1 MKLEDRFT
9 GSLVGLAVGDAL
21 GASVEFLERGS
32 YEEIREYRSGGKL
45 NVSLGEYTDDTAMSL
60 CLVQSLIE
68 DGFDEASQLE
78 YYAKWYKNA
87 YMSAD
92 NRVVGV
98 GKTVQRSIMRHMGH
112 KDTVSKYKNTKK
124 DAGNG
129 SLMRITPIA
138 LFNHKNIKK
147 ALSQSALSS
156 YTTHGLDVCADACMM
171 YAGLIVG
178 VLQGLGKSE
187 VLSDKF
193 ADYLFSLAQE
203 YDISKDVK
211 SILKGSYKEK
221 SRDEIYST
229 GYVIYSLE
237 SALWCFYNS
246 STFEEGLIKA
256 VNLGNDT
263 DTIGAIYGQLAGAYY
278 GYEAIPKH
286 LREHLMRHDFI
297 KNLAL
302 KLHEVST

>member
-1 MKLEDRFT
+1 MKLEDKFT
-9 GSLVGLAVGDAL
+9 GSLVGLAIGDAL
-21 GASVEFLERGS
+21 GASVEFLERDS

-60 CLVQSLIE
+60 CLTQSLIE

-78 YYAKWYKNA
+78 HYVKWYKSA

-98 GKTVQRSIMRHMGH
+98 GKTMQRSILRYM
-112 KDTVSKYKNTKK
+112 SNKNTISESKNPKK
-124 DAGNG
+124 SAGNG
-129 SLMRITPIA
+129 SLMRIAPIA

-156 YTTHGLDVCADACMM
+156 YTTHGLDICADACMM
-171 YAGLIVG
+171 YAGLIIG
-178 VLQGLGKSE
+178 ALQGLGKDE
-187 VLSDKF
+187 VLSSKF
-193 ADYLFSLAQE
+193 ADYLFSVVKE
-203 YDISKDVK
+203 YGISNDVK
-211 SILKGSYKEK
+211 HVLKGSYKKK

-237 SALWCFYNS
+237 AALWCFYNS
-246 STFEEGLIKA
+246 STFKEGLIKA

-286 LREHLMRHDFI
+286 LRENLMRHDFI
-297 KNLAL
+297 
-302 KLHEVST
+302 